1 MNAGSLQSSGR
12 VIAGGRLLLACL
24 FLFAVWSDSAQP
36 TRLPTETYVVLLAY
50 VAWASALTL
59 LTWRDWWLDARAA
72 LPAHV
77 IDIGVFMAMLYST
90 EGYTS
95 PYFTFFVF
103 LLLSAVIRWGWR
115 ETAVTAAAVI
125 LVYFTVGLVI
135 APSGIF
141 DAERFIVRT
150 GHLLILSAIL
160 IWFGANQRIGWP
172 NRRESAAEPD
182 IGSGEPLARAL
193 RAGMAG
199 LGARRGVLLWSDA
212 ESDEISLVAVDHRGI
227 TRSTLPALDARHLP
241 AVPTLYDIGKR
252 RALTR
257 GASGRWSFFSGS
269 LPIAALASQAAGLT
283 EGLAIPI
290 QSGIGAGFAFL
301 ESIPNLS
308 TDHLEIGQRLG
319 NEIAGHLQAAAA
331 LAATEESSIAK
342 ARVSVARDLH
352 DSVVQFLAGL
362 GFRLEDLFQASLE
375 GENVTAGL
383 AEIKELVIG
392 EQAQLRAFIGA
403 LRSGGFIKVSDAERD
418 IRALCQR
425 LTRQWDI
432 SCGCATELAGSAMP
446 VRLHLDIVQ
455 LIREG
460 VANAVRHGDAQHVDV
475 LLRSDGDHI
484 ALSIEDDGS
493 GFDDKQPPA
502 SMADRVK
509 EVGGALTVQS
519 RRGKTQLFLRL
530 PATVEQ

>member
-1 MNAGSLQSSGR
+1 VGSLQSSGR

-24 FLFAVWSDSAQP
+24 FLFAVWSDSTQP
-36 TRLPTETYVVLLAY
+36 TRFPTETYGVLLAY

-59 LTWRDWWLDARAA
+59 VTWRDWWLDARAA

-103 LLLSAVIRWGWR
+103 LLLAAAIRWGWR
-115 ETAVTAAAVI
+115 ETAATAAVVI
-125 LVYFTVGLVI
+125 LVYFAVGLVI

-141 DAERFIVRT
+141 DSERFIVRT

-160 IWFGANQRIGWP
+160 IWFGSNQRIAWP
-172 NRRESAAEPD
+172 NRREPTTEAA
-182 IGSGEPLARAL
+182 IGGGEPLARAL
-193 RAGMAG
+193 RAGIAG

-212 ESDEISLVAVDHRGI
+212 VSDEVSLVTVDHRGI
-227 TRSTLPALDARHLP
+227 TRSTLPALDALDLP
-241 AVPTLYDIGKR
+241 SVPTLYDIGTQ
-252 RALTR
+252 RALAR
-257 GASGRWSFFSGS
+257 EASGRWSFFRGEM
-269 LPIAALASQAAGLT
+269 PIAPAVSQAAELT

-290 QSGIGAGFAFL
+290 RSGIGAGFAFL

-308 TDHLEIGQRLG
+308 TDHLEFGQRLG
-319 NEIAGHLQAAAA
+319 NEIAGHLQAAAI
-331 LAATEESSIAK
+331 LAAAEESSIAK

-362 GFRLEDLFQASLE
+362 GFRLEDLFQASLD
-375 GENVTAGL
+375 GENVAAGL
-383 AEIKELVIG
+383 AEIKEIVIG

-403 LRSGGFIKVSDAERD
+403 LRTGGFMKVSDAERD
-418 IRALCQR
+418 IGALCQR

-432 SCGCATELAGSAMP
+432 SCGCATELAGSTMP

-455 LIREG
+455 LVREG
-460 VANAVRHGDAQHVDV
+460 VANSVRHGKARHVDI
-475 LLRSDGDHI
+475 LLRTDGDHI
-484 ALSIEDDGS
+484 ALSIIDDGS
-493 GFDDKQPPA
+493 GFDDEHPPA
-502 SMADRVK
+502 SLAGRVK
-509 EVGGALTVQS
+509 EAGGALTVQS
-519 RRGKTQLFLRL
+519 RKGKTQLLLRL
-530 PATVEQ
+530 PATLEQ